1 MTMVKERLTMG
12 VCLLAM
18 ASTIAGPIG
27 IPLVP
32 APRADGFVPSEWRD
46 AAVVRHFFPTGSS
59 AALEVSTTL
68 RLMHDGRNL
77 WVAAICADPDFKTRG
92 RAFLR
97 QPDEDLTLDESV
109 QVVLG
114 VGDGT
119 AKRIEFGGYEAA
131 QGAKLGRAA
140 HYYEL
145 TVNACGSR
153 SRTYDESPLPTPA
166 FHASSTMSPQ
176 GWQAVMR
183 IPLAAVGVTG
193 DITGR
198 MLHFNAF
205 RFHRGVRYGLHLPAF
220 GGYARMPFLETAFLP
235 QAQSDARTVQV
246 PLPPRQAPVAKSV
259 GGREFEFYPLVR
271 KLIAGFPVSDAA
283 VAVRLS
289 VTGGPTQTTPV
300 KPGERPLARLT
311 LPPDRAGTAVA
322 ATAELLDADGA
333 VLARDEKTFPFPLPP
348 SWLGTDAGKEYLA
361 KRVPI
366 AWAKPTVEGTRVK
379 LAHADFDFAGQAVPS
394 AVTVR
399 GRPVLAAP
407 IRIVAEADGRV
418 LAAGA
423 VARTV
428 TEPTRVIL
436 ESTVGEAMQV
446 RTVVDFDGFMVVKC
460 RFPGL
465 DARRLSKL
473 ELHVPLAPHVPQYV
487 NRGHLQD
494 TAELSGHGYMG
505 PKGPIWVGSAA
516 GGIFF
521 SHDTPCF
528 FADTGGGEVEVTTA
542 GSAGLPP
549 VADAPPELIIRLVN
563 APGQVPTAD
572 HVFQFFLLPT
582 PTRKTMPPPMK
593 DRMDLWFEQ
602 WSDYQSYPDLKKLP
616 EIKRRADAA
625 HAKGKKFYLY
635 FHMELAENTPGFA
648 AYRKD
653 LIIPPGTTWYKRA
666 YDNATPP
673 HGAAGHVHCQ
683 GVPCWLVCL
692 RGPCQD
698 LFLDGMRRLSR
709 EGGVDGVYLDG
720 PTHPFT
726 CRNPSHDGCER
737 LAEWDD
743 DATRGRI
750 LGQRQFIK
758 RMRGIFEEA
767 GSEFPLWPHVGGG
780 IELSTL
786 SLCDF
791 YYEGEHLARY
801 GGGYRLPL
809 GKFFIY
815 TGVPFGFR
823 GIFLPQIYGSGGLG
837 TAALPYSLVHGTEI
851 AAKTPLQDKVFAL
864 GARDP
869 AARFY
874 PYWAPQ
880 PHVVAT
886 EGTLPFSYWLAPNH
900 ATLVVANAG
909 YGGPQ
914 RMSLDLAKL
923 FPGRMLRVTRLDGD
937 NHVAT
942 PDNRLTAHVPEDT
955 VRAYLVAPVDP
966 GTVTA
971 TTVPAVNPPATK
983 ATDVAFTPIR
993 AFRQE
998 DWAIADS
1005 VAGDAPDGGAEPL
1018 PLRLVSRAQ
1027 ARAAVARL
1035 RPVLPADCTVRLRI
1049 AASSRLLI
1057 RVDGVTV
1064 RHDSGWRASGID
1076 ELNPDV
1082 RVWPNVPFAANA
1094 AAECELGFRNGRL
1107 SVRWNGRAVV
1117 VHALPTKPTS
1127 THRLELATWAG
1138 DSLEIDVVEISGN
1151 PLPERHR
1158 THPAN
1163 P

>member
-1 MTMVKERLTMG
+1 MTMMKERLSMG
-12 VCLLAM
+12 VFLLAM
-18 ASTIAGPIG
+18 GSTFAGPIG

-32 APRADGFVPSEWRD
+32 APRADGFVLSEWRD
-46 AAVVRHFFPTGSS
+46 AAVVRNFFPTGSS

-68 RLMHDGRNL
+68 YMMHDGRNL
-77 WVAAICADPDFKTRG
+77 WVAAICADPDFGTWG

-119 AKRIEFGGYEAA
+119 AKSIEFGGYEAA
-131 QGAKLGRAA
+131 QGAKLGRAE
-140 HYYEL
+140 HYYEF
-145 TVNACGSR
+145 TVNGCGSR

-166 FHASSTMSPQ
+166 FQAVSDMTPQ
-176 GWQAVMR
+176 GWQTVMR
-183 IPLAAVGVTG
+183 IPLTAVGIA
-193 DITGR
+193 DEITGR
-198 MLHFNAF
+198 MLHVNAF

-220 GGYARMPFLETAFLP
+220 GGYARMPFLAAAFLP
-235 QAQSDARTVQV
+235 KAQSDARTVQT
-246 PLPPRQAPVAKSV
+246 PSPPRQAPAAKAT
-259 GGREFEFYPLVR
+259 GAREFKFYPLAR
-271 KLIAGFPVSDAA
+271 KLIAAFPVSDAA
-283 VAVRLS
+283 AAVRLS

-300 KPGERPLARLT
+300 KSGERPLARLT
-311 LPPDRAGTAVA
+311 LRPDRAGSPLA
-322 ATAELLDADGA
+322 ATAELLDANGI
-333 VLARDEKTFPFPLPP
+333 VLARDEKTFPFPSPP
-348 SWLGTDAGKEYLA
+348 SWLGTDAGEEYLA
-361 KRVPI
+361 QRVPV
-366 AWAKPTVEGTRVK
+366 AWAKPTVEGTRVN
-379 LAHADFDFAGQAVPS
+379 LAHADLDFAGQAVPS
-394 AVTVR
+394 AMTVR
-399 GRPVLAAP
+399 GRPVLAGP
-407 IRIVAEADGRV
+407 IRIVAEADGHA

-423 VARTV
+423 VGRTA

-436 ESTVGEAMQV
+436 ESTADEAMQV

-465 DARRLSKL
+465 DARRLSKF
-473 ELHVPLAPHVPQYV
+473 ELHVPLAPGVPQYV

-494 TAELSGHGYMG
+494 TAELRGHGYMG
-505 PKGPIWVGSAA
+505 PRGPIWVGSAA

-528 FADTGGGEVEVTTA
+528 FADTGGGEVEVTPA
-542 GSAGLPP
+542 
-549 VADAPPELIIRLVN
+549 ADAPSELIIRFVN

-572 HVFQFFLLPT
+572 HVFQLFLLPT
-582 PTRKTMPPPMK
+582 PTRKTMPPPMR
-593 DRMDLWFEQ
+593 DRMALWFEQ

-616 EIKRRADAA
+616 EIRRRADAA

-635 FHMELAENTPGFA
+635 FHMELAENAPGFA
-648 AYRKD
+648 EYRND
-653 LIIPPGTTWYKRA
+653 LLIPPGTSWYKRA
-666 YDNATPP
+666 YDNAVPP
-673 HGAAGHVHCQ
+673 HGAEGHIHCQ

-720 PTHPFT
+720 PTHPFG

-737 LAEWDD
+737 VAEWDD

-801 GGGYRLPL
+801 GSGYRLPL

-823 GIFLPQIYGSGGLG
+823 GIFLPQIYGFGGLG
-837 TAALPYSLVHGTEI
+837 TAALPYSLVHGTEV
-851 AAKTPLQDKVFAL
+851 AAKTPLQEKVFAL

-869 AARFY
+869 EARFY
-874 PYWAPQ
+874 PYWEPQ

-886 EGTLPFSYWLAPNH
+886 AGTLPFSYWLAPNH
-900 ATLVVANAG
+900 ATLVIANAG

-914 RMSLDLAKL
+914 RMSLDLGKL
-923 FPGRMLRVTRLDGD
+923 FAGRRLRVTRLDGD
-937 NHVAT
+937 NQVAA
-942 PDNRLTAHVPEDT
+942 PDSRLTVSVPEDT
-955 VRAYLVAPVDP
+955 VRAYLV
-966 GTVTA
+966 
-971 TTVPAVNPPATK
+971 VPAPTTGTAVPVVAQPVPK
-983 ATDVAFTPIR
+983 ATRIDFTPIR

-1005 VAGDAPDGGAEPL
+1005 VAANAADGDAGAL
-1018 PLRLVSRAQ
+1018 PLRLLSRVH
-1027 ARAAVARL
+1027 AREAVARL
-1035 RPVLPADCTVRLRI
+1035 RHVLPADCTIRLRI
-1049 AASSRLLI
+1049 AASSRLVI
-1057 RVDGVTV
+1057 RMDGVVV
-1064 RHDSGWRASGID
+1064 RHDGGWRASGID
-1076 ELNPDV
+1076 ELDPDV
-1082 RVWPNVPFAANA
+1082 RVWRTVPFVANA
-1094 AAECELGFRNGRL
+1094 VAECELGFRNGRL
-1107 SVRWNGRAVV
+1107 GVRWNGRPVV
-1117 VHALPTKPTS
+1117 FHALPTKPTA
-1127 THRLELATWAG
+1127 THQLEVATWAG
-1138 DSLEIDVVEISGN
+1138 DSLGIEVVEISGN